1 MEKESVI
8 LLKLRL
14 SNFLLIVL
22 IVVFSLK
29 KSIVGYS
36 VPR

>member
-8 LLKLRL
+8 LLKL

-29 KSIVGYS
+29 KSIADYS

>member
-8 LLKLRL
+8 LLKL

>member
-29 KSIVGYS
+29 KRIVGYS